1 MERPVRFTLR
11 FFFVFFPWMEDR
23 DCKKLRKSL
32 EGEDVVCYW
41 APAAGD
47 VALVDALLD
56 AAWKTSFIM
65 KAKTIEDTDTDNL
78 TLAPVGVAFSCPARC
93 VPEQVGEVMVFETED
108 DAEGAA
114 TVDREEDD

>member
-41 APAAGD
+41 APAEGD

-65 KAKTIEDTDTDNL
+65 KAKTIEDTDNL
-78 TLAPVGVAFSCPARC
+78 TLAPVGVAFSCPPRC
-93 VPEQVGEVMVFETED
+93 VPEQVGEVMVLETED
-108 DAEGAA
+108 GSEGAA
-114 TVDREEDD
+114 TFDREEAD

>member
-1 MERPVRFTLR
+1 MK
-11 FFFVFFPWMEDR
+11 DR
-23 DCKKLRKSL
+23 DCKQLRKSS

-47 VALVDALLD
+47 LALVDALLD

-65 KAKTIEDTDTDNL
+65 KAKTIEDFGTDNL
-78 TLAPVGVAFSCPARC
+78 TLVPVGVAFSCPPRC

-108 DAEGAA
+108 AGEVAA